1 MPNWCTTSYVFRG
14 DENEIK
20 DLYDKL
26 KSFTSK
32 KRISNEFGN
41 FWLGNIVNGFGF
53 D

>member
-41 FWLGNIVNGFGF
+41 FWLGNIVYRFGF